1 MPRREHDITPE
12 PITDKPLQ
20 ITFTSESPID
30 FGFES
35 EPIQVDL
42 KQEPKAIQ
50 AEPAS
55 REVQQQEEPKVIQAE
70 PAPREVQQQ
79 EEPKVIQADPASREV
94 QQQEKPKEPASVQR
108 PESTLYHQDFGMRDL
123 MILIRE
129 KSRPDQSKPRKSTM
143 ANLRGEIT
151 HVFKD
156 SHGRLDQLEKVR

>member
-1 MPRREHDITPE
+1 MPRREHDTTPE
-12 PITDKPLQ
+12 PITDKPPQ

-42 KQEPKAIQ
+42 KHEPKAIQ
-50 AEPAS
+50 VEPAS
-55 REVQQQEEPKVIQAE
+55 REVQQQEQ
-70 PAPREVQQQ
+70 
-79 EEPKVIQADPASREV
+79 
-94 QQQEKPKEPASVQR
+94 PKEPASVQR

-129 KSRPDQSKPRKSTM
+129 KSRPDQPKPRKSTM

-156 SHGRLDQLEKVR
+156 SHGRLDQLEKVRYFSFFL